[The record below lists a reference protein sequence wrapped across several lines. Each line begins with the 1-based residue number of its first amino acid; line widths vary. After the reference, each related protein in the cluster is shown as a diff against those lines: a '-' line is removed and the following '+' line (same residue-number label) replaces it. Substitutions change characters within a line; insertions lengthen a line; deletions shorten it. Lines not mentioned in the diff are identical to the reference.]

1 MVDGDNLSQVK
12 IDEMWRQY
20 LLCIPRKRLL
30 IFAFPC
36 QLTAWPVHKI
46 KYLTHFTKVNCLLS
60 AWSLSLSSESPSSF
74 FSLSLAAW
82 KLAQS
87 AELTSKWWSYWK
99 SISPD
104 SSCRRRRGILKYVLS
119 PWLGYCVK
127 IGILTV
133 ETYSQHFIVL
143 STQFWVGSSCWTFIL
158 TAVKGLLLKKC
169 FLWNTLVRGLWQS
182 LLWGEGLGWWL
193 WNAKLQVCL
202 GALKLW
208 VRGVLQP
215 WGEGNRL
222 VSWREGGL
230 LRVESSSEP
239 RGRVTGL
246 WGQDLQNC
254 LNHQCMSSVALVPPV
269 IYLNIPIIWKINV
282 SFQKKHVPDHRSSR
296 K

>member
-1 MVDGDNLSQVK
+1 MVK
-12 IDEMWRQY
+12 
-20 LLCIPRKRLL
+20 LLE
-30 IFAFPC
+30 
-36 QLTAWPVHKI
+36 
-46 KYLTHFTKVNCLLS
+46 KYLTWFIMSPAPRHSEICIISLIRILCQNWEPHCRNLHSTFYSFINPILSWVILLNFHFNCCQRLAFEKV
-60 AWSLSLSSESPSSF
+60 
-74 FSLSLAAW
+74 
-82 KLAQS
+82 
-87 AELTSKWWSYWK
+87 
-99 SISPD
+99 
-104 SSCRRRRGILKYVLS
+104 
-119 PWLGYCVK
+119 
-127 IGILTV
+127 
-133 ETYSQHFIVL
+133 
-143 STQFWVGSSCWTFIL
+143 
-158 TAVKGLLLKKC
+158 

-282 SFQKKHVPDHRSSR
+282 SFQKKHFGFGFGCYARTLHMSAGAVYVMWWSR
-296 K
+296 RNWEIRC